1 MNICIH
7 VLLYEVFRYHN
18 AVLMLMMTTG
28 TMVYRDKDV

>member
-1 MNICIH
+1 

-28 TMVYRDKDV
+28 TMVCIVVKMLNNA